1 MLPVRIVLGSEV
13 VQQKYALN
21 PLAFH
26 FYVDTMY
33 ERQREKHI
41 IFLKTDK

>member
-13 VQQKYALN
+13 LQQKYVLN

-26 FYVDTMY
+26 FYVNMMY
-33 ERQREKHI
+33 ERQREKYI